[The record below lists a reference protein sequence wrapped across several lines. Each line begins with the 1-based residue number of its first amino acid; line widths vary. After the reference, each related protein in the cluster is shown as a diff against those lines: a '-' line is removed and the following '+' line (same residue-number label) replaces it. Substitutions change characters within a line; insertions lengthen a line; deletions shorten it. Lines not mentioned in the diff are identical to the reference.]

1 MNKVIFNYK
10 SVETVIQCMPNDK
23 MKKIVQNF
31 CQKAEVD
38 INNLIFN
45 YNGSIINI
53 ELEVNKLENI
63 FDKERKIMNV
73 LVFNKEETKIKNKEK
88 SIEIICPDCREIARV
103 NIKDYKFNI
112 FGCKNDHQIN
122 NLSTNEFLQ
131 SQSIDISKITCEIC
145 KKTNK
150 SECFEQKFHYC
161 LNPLASKEL
170 CICTFIF

>member
-73 LVFNKEETKIKNKEK
+73 LVFNKEETKIKK
-88 SIEIICPDCREIARV
+88 S
-103 NIKDYKFNI
+103 
-112 FGCKNDHQIN
+112 
-122 NLSTNEFLQ
+122 L
-131 SQSIDISKITCEIC
+131 
-145 KKTNK
+145 
-150 SECFEQKFHYC
+150 
-161 LNPLASKEL
+161 
-170 CICTFIF
+170 